1 MTSQLAEPSPLE
13 GRLIGGLLDW
23 TLEQPVEL
31 QRLLVHLLGEEQKAA
46 ALERLQ
52 RQKAMQAAYEA
63 ELVLSMA
70 ADRPARLDP
79 PPGTPGARRGCWS
92 REGELPG
99 VSEFF
104 GAELA
109 VVLNCGRGTGC
120 CTRPRRCRCAR
131 CAPRRSHWPPSWI
144 PTSPRRGARPP
155 GGRRTCAPIRPVART
170 AWPPWPRT

>member
-31 QRLLVHLLGEEQKAA
+31 QRLLVHLLGEERKAA
-46 ALERLQ
+46 ALERAQ

-79 PPGTPGARRGCWS
+79 PPGTPGC
-92 REGELPG
+92 
-99 VSEFF
+99 
-104 GAELA
+104 
-109 VVLNCGRGTGC
+109 
-120 CTRPRRCRCAR
+120 
-131 CAPRRSHWPPSWI
+131 PPWLL
-144 PTSPRRGARPP
+144 
-155 GGRRTCAPIRPVART
+155 VARG
-170 AWPPWPRT
+170 